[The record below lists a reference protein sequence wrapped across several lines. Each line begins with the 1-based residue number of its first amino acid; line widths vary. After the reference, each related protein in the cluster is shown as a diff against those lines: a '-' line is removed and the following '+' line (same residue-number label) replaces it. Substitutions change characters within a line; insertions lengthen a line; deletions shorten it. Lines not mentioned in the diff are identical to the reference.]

1 MAKDKKGAFHITI
14 VDNETGKVLV
24 DEKATVIIGAVA
36 PYGKDKGIGITC
48 VHGSMEEILST
59 IKASREAADEA
70 LSRLPDEAQVV
81 DLLDRLISLN
91 KRGEEER
98 NA

>member
-1 MAKDKKGAFHITI
+1 MAKERKGAFHVTI
-14 VDNETGKVLV
+14 VDNETGRVLV

-36 PYGKDKGIGITC
+36 PYGKDKGIGVTC
-48 VHGSMEEILST
+48 MHGSMEEILST
-59 IKASREAADEA
+59 IKASREAA
-70 LSRLPDEAQVV
+70 DEAQVV

>member
-1 MAKDKKGAFHITI
+1 MAKERKGAFHVTI
-14 VDNETGKVLV
+14 VDNETGRVLV

-36 PYGKDKGIGITC
+36 PYGKDKGIAVTC

>member
-1 MAKDKKGAFHITI
+1 MAKKRKGAFHITI
-14 VDNETGKVLV
+14 VDNETGTVMV
-24 DEKATVIIGAVA
+24 DEEATVIIGAVA
-36 PYGKDKGIGITC
+36 PHGNDKGIGITC
-48 VHGSMEEILST
+48 VRGPMGEILST
-59 IKASREAADEA
+59 IKASRDAADEA
-70 LSRLPDEAQVV
+70 LSRLPKEAQVV

>member
-1 MAKDKKGAFHITI
+1 MAKKRKGAFHITI
-14 VDNETGKVLV
+14 VDNETGTVMV
-24 DEKATVIIGAVA
+24 DEMATVIIGAVA

-48 VHGSMEEILST
+48 VHGPMGEILST

-91 KRGEEER
+91 KLGEKER

>member
-36 PYGKDKGIGITC
+36 PYGKDKGIGVIC

>member
-1 MAKDKKGAFHITI
+1 MAKKRKGAFHITI
-14 VDNETGKVLV
+14 VDNETGTVMV
-24 DEKATVIIGAVA
+24 DEEATVIIGAVA

-48 VHGSMEEILST
+48 VHGPMGEILST
-59 IKASREAADEA
+59 IKASRDAADEA
-70 LSRLPDEAQVV
+70 QVM
-81 DLLDRLISLN
+81 DLLGSLISSLN